1 MVWVI
6 FSLKPTNRYTYTC
19 NTKMRNIYVPRQAY
33 RILVLVDVSYVNS
46 ILKILYNIY
55 TKHNTII
62 IIYTIYKQW
71 MELMYNLLI
80 TYSKILVYEN
90 FHRIHNQCVNI
101 FIQLAYTSPDKLS
114 TELFSKYYENIYLC
128 SIVSNLNN
136 TSRYTSLIWSQ
147 SVLQSGNNQI
157 VIALSTV
164 RNAIEAV
171 AQ

>member
-55 TKHNTII
+55 TRHNTII

-80 TYSKILVYEN
+80 TYSKILVSDD
-90 FHRIHNQCVNI
+90 FHRIHSLGCNHICLFGLYIACQSYWLKSVQRIIKTFICVW
-101 FIQLAYTSPDKLS
+101 Q
-114 TELFSKYYENIYLC
+114 
-128 SIVSNLNN
+128 
-136 TSRYTSLIWSQ
+136 SR
-147 SVLQSGNNQI
+147 
-157 VIALSTV
+157 A
-164 RNAIEAV
+164 
-171 AQ
+171 